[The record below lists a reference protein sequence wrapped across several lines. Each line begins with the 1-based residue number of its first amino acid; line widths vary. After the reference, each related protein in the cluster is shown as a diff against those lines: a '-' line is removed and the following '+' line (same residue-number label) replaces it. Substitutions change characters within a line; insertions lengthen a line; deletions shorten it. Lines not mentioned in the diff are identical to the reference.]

1 MNQLNNNYTTT
12 TKQDKLVF
20 RVVLGIS
27 IFVFLTVLLL
37 NRQIFP
43 KPEVIPS
50 WTYFLP
56 TLNAII
62 NGSCSVLLLVS
73 LFFIRK
79 KNIEA
84 HKRTNIITFC
94 LSSVFLVNYILFH
107 WLAGETHYPADAPFR
122 GLYFFI
128 LITHI
133 ILAAAVLP
141 LILLAFYRGL
151 QMQVEKH
158 KKLVRFTYPIWL
170 YVTITGV
177 IVYLMIAPYY
187 PV

>member
-1 MNQLNNNYTTT
+1 MDNQNQPTQTT
-12 TKQDKLVF
+12 QDKLVF
-20 RVVLGIS
+20 KIVLGLS

-37 NRQIFP
+37 NRQVFP
-43 KPEVIPS
+43 KPETLPT

-56 TLNAII
+56 TLNAFI
-62 NGSCSVLLLVS
+62 NGSCSILLLVS
-73 LFFIRK
+73 LYFIK
-79 KNIEA
+79 NKNIKA

-94 LSSVFLVNYILFH
+94 LSSLFLVFYILFH
-107 WLAGETHYPADAPFR
+107 WLAGDTHYPENAPVR

-128 LITHI
+128 LISHI

-141 LILLAFYRGL
+141 LILLSFYRGL

-177 IVYLMIAPYY
+177 VVYLMISPYY